1 MDAGIIHH
9 ACQDILIFINESAR
23 FHRLAE
29 KTISLLLLYG
39 NCDHEQKLA
48 AEIFHFVLFDILISN
63 QYGCRAS
70 FRLKIIRLIKIE
82 DLLLWHGTDGTP
94 NVFKSGNCIV
104 TQRSKEKL

>member
-9 ACQDILIFINESAR
+9 ACQDTLIFINESAR

-48 AEIFHFVLFDILISN
+48 AEIFNFVLYIILISN
-63 QYGCRAS
+63 QYGCCAS
-70 FRLKIIRLIKIE
+70 FRLK
-82 DLLLWHGTDGTP
+82 
-94 NVFKSGNCIV
+94 NY
-104 TQRSKEKL
+104 